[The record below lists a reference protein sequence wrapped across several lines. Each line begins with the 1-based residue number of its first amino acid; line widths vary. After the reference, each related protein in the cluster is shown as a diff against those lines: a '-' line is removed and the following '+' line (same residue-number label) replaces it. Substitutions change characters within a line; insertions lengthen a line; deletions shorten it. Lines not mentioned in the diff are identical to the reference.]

1 MVFHKIATET
11 ETVVKS
17 IYTLQGKGHM
27 RTFWLTGIKNQTAAT
42 STFASR
48 EEEIISMKNLSPLT
62 KMADDESLKQTPK
75 FVDTKL
81 FDLIEALPKNNQQN
95 E

>member
-1 MVFHKIATET
+1 
-11 ETVVKS
+11 
-17 IYTLQGKGHM
+17 M
-27 RTFWLTGIKNQTAAT
+27 RTFWLTGIKNHIAAN

-48 EEEIISMKNLSPLT
+48 EEEIISMQNLSPLT
-62 KMADDESLKQTPK
+62 KMADDGSLKQTPK

>member
-1 MVFHKIATET
+1 
-11 ETVVKS
+11 
-17 IYTLQGKGHM
+17 M

-48 EEEIISMKNLSPLT
+48 EEEIIKMKNLSPLT
-62 KMADDESLKQTPK
+62 KMADDGSLKQTPK

>member
-1 MVFHKIATET
+1 MVFHKIATKT
-11 ETVVKS
+11 ETVIKS

-42 STFASR
+42 DTIR
-48 EEEIISMKNLSPLT
+48 EEEIISLKNLSPLT
-62 KMADDESLKQTPK
+62 KMADDGSLKQTPK

>member
-1 MVFHKIATET
+1 
-11 ETVVKS
+11 
-17 IYTLQGKGHM
+17 M
-27 RTFWLTGIKNQTAAT
+27 RTFWLTGIKNQRAAT
-42 STFASR
+42 GSSR
-48 EEEIISMKNLSPLT
+48 EEETISMKNLSPLT
-62 KMADDESLKQTPK
+62 MMEDDGILKQTPK

>member
-1 MVFHKIATET
+1 
-11 ETVVKS
+11 
-17 IYTLQGKGHM
+17 M
-27 RTFWLTGIKNQTAAT
+27 RTFWLTGIKNQTLAT

-48 EEEIISMKNLSPLT
+48 EEEIIKMKNLSPLT
-62 KMADDESLKQTPK
+62 KMADDGSLKQTPK